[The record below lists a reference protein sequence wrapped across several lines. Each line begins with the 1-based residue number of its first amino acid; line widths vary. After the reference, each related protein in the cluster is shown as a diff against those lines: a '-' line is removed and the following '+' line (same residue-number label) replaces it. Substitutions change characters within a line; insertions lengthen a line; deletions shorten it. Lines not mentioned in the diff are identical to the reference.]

1 MAAAASD
8 LAGVPLFASVDSD
21 ELEQAAALFD
31 VQTVDEGVRLVNE
44 GASGYFFFVV
54 VDGSAVVNAG
64 DAVVA
69 TYGPGD
75 FFGEL
80 AILDGATARR
90 TATVTTT
97 SPSKLLVMHGTQF
110 RRFQQEHPE
119 IAARIEE
126 VTQQRKDDLLALQ
139 EQPQSSS

>member
-1 MAAAASD
+1 MAAVGE
-8 LAGVPLFASVDSD
+8 LEGVTLFEGVDPD
-21 ELEQAAALFD
+21 ELERVASLFD
-31 VQTVDEGVRLVNE
+31 VQTADEGVRLVNE

-54 VDGSAVVNAG
+54 VEGRAVVNAG
-64 DAVVA
+64 EDIVA

-80 AILDGATARR
+80 AILDAAPRS
-90 TATVTTT
+90 ATVTTT

-110 RRFQQEHPE
+110 RRFQHEHPE

-126 VTQQRKDDLLALQ
+126 VTQKRRDELLVLQRQ
-139 EQPQSSS
+139 TEGSS